1 MARLAAKAKVLFYPT
16 PLEIVETIAE
26 NIITPIRGPDERVG
40 ALLDPC
46 CGTGEP
52 LAWLGNHLGLVM
64 YGNELHPDRFTQAKP
79 RLDYCLNGAREFLEV
94 EGQFNVLFNN
104 PPYDQELGGQRME
117 VTHIRHDLA
126 LLMSGGLGVWVI
138 PETILDY
145 DLCSLLVGN
154 LRHVN
159 IRRFPQAEYDRFKQ
173 VVVFGIKRYQLLTH
187 TYSAASKLETLVT
200 DGPPVL
206 QSGEFDY
213 SYPTEGNIIHFTL
226 SFPEVNTVLNE
237 VETDGVHTSDAW
249 SALFGQ
255 TSTAF
260 DQFQP
265 VLRLSSGHTAFVIA
279 AGIVNGTEVDIEDE
293 RYLIKGSTHKQVTI
307 IQESEVTEQGEQ
319 EIIREREKL
328 VQTITAFNLR
338 NGTLRTY
345 NSLDDKAG
353 FADFLLEHQAVL
365 VQSIDETYAPLF
377 DPQRDMADWL
387 PTLSRV
393 RAPGKLPMQSSGGAQ
408 PQPGL
413 LPSQQVRAAALATRL
428 KTAKAVILNGEMGCG
443 KTLVSLAIAALI
455 GQGHWKMV
463 VVCPAQVVTKWKREA
478 EKVLP
483 DFGIQV
489 RIIGEKRRQV
499 DGQGKVRKIAKP
511 VLDVQQ
517 AMAEPHPTILV
528 MSYQTAKNGPRWQH
542 APAQQRK
549 RMSYRVEVEE
559 TIPSYPF
566 KRIVEKEI
574 TRMEQVLCCPDCGHT
589 IGNERGPYTS
599 LKQMGKLKQRC
610 AECDAA
616 LWQQVPFAY
625 GGRAAIAD
633 YLNQHYSGRYNLIL
647 DEVHHSKG
655 ADTDVGY
662 AAQDLVSGAQRV
674 IAMTGTLYSGKAS
687 SIFFL
692 MYRLFPQVR
701 QLYGH
706 HEVQRFVEHHGLSE
720 TITKIKAGESYS
732 SAYGYTRD
740 NVRVRELPGVSPG
753 MVTMLLNNT
762 TFIKLADMDIHLPE
776 YQEERLP
783 IPLDDRLEDG
793 LRQITNLY
801 DTAVELAREGKPGLL
816 STWLYASLG
825 WVDCPVT
832 ETLEAKSKGE
842 VLGSYTI
849 DGILTSNDD
858 LLEEPLA
865 KDQALIELI
874 LSELA
879 QGRGVGVFFAQVNRR
894 DWLGRVQKLL
904 RAKGIYSEI
913 LRQSTCKPDERET
926 WYRGFVRRCRLQ
938 GQEPC
943 LLSNGSLVKEG
954 LDLVELPTLIET
966 GIEYR
971 INDLRQRD
979 RRSWR
984 LIQDR
989 PVRVVFLYYENSWQE
1004 TALQL
1009 IAAKLKAA
1017 MMVEGDLA
1025 QGLAAM
1031 DVDDGNLMDALMKA
1045 VSKGRSGKVEWSGME
1060 IAAINTPVPNPQ
1072 PTLLPE
1078 MPQRIETNIDIVQ
1091 LDVGGGAV
1099 QLTWDGLDL
1108 ATLPE
1113 PRTRKVKKEKAKPE
1127 LKVTK
1132 VKVDKETVQ
1141 FSFL

>member
-1 MARLAAKAKVLFYPT
+1 MKSLGTVACYRVSCAGSYQDAWLHLIREQLQLGIHLLTELPGQRYSNGDWTVYGFVEPDQSGWRLQQGDEVLLEASTQDYLLTEAWQSLGLNLLIEEEKMARLAAKAKVLFYPT
-16 PLEIVETIAE
+16 PLEIVETIAQ
-26 NIITPIRGPDERVG
+26 NIITPLQGPDERAG
-40 ALLDPC
+40 SLLDPC

-52 LAWLGNHLGLVM
+52 LALLGNHLGLM
-64 YGNELHPDRFTQAKP
+64 TYGNELHPDRFQQAKA

-94 EGQFNVLFNN
+94 AGQFNVIFDN

-117 VTHIRHDLA
+117 VSHIRHDLA
-126 LLMSGGLGVWVI
+126 LLRSDGLGIWVI

-145 DLCSLLVGN
+145 GLCSLLAGN
-154 LRHVN
+154 LRQVN
-159 IRRFPQAEYDRFKQ
+159 IRRFPLPEYDRFKQ
-173 VVVFGIKRYQLLTH
+173 VVIFGIKRIKPLTH
-187 TYSAASKLETLVT
+187 IYSEANKLETLVT
-200 DGPPVL
+200 EGPPIL
-206 QSGEFDY
+206 GSSEFDY
-213 SYPTEGNIIHFTL
+213 SYPTEGQISRFTITL
-226 SFPEVNTVLNE
+226 PEANTTLNE
-237 VETDGVHTSDAW
+237 VETNGVHTSEAW
-249 SALFGQ
+249 AALFGQ
-255 TSTAF
+255 ATTTF

-279 AGIVNGTEVDIEDE
+279 AGIVNGTEVEIEGE
-293 RYLIKGSTHKQVTI
+293 RHLIKGSTYKQITI
-307 IQESEVTEQGEQ
+307 SQETEITEQGEQ
-319 EIIREREKL
+319 QIIREREKL
-328 VQTITAFNLR
+328 VQVITAFNLS
-338 NGTLRTY
+338 NGTLRSY
-345 NSLDDKAG
+345 NSLDDKTG
-353 FADFLLEHQAVL
+353 FADFLLVHQAVL

-387 PTLSRV
+387 PTLSCV
-393 RAPGKLPMQSSGGAQ
+393 RAPGKLPGQASGGVSV
-408 PQPGL
+408 QPGL
-413 LPSQQVRAAALATRL
+413 LPAQQVRAAALATRF

-443 KTLVSLAIAALI
+443 KTLVSLAITALI
-455 GQGHWKMV
+455 GQDHWKMV

-478 EKVLP
+478 EKTLR

-489 RIIGEKRRQV
+489 RIIGEKRRQA
-499 DGQGKVRKIAKP
+499 DGQGKIRKVAKP
-511 VLDVQQ
+511 VLDVQR
-517 AMAEPHPTILV
+517 AMVEPQPTILV

-549 RMSYRVEVEE
+549 RLRYRVEVEE
-559 TIPSYPF
+559 PIPTYPF

-589 IGNERGPYTS
+589 LGDEYGPYTDP
-599 LKQMGKLKQRC
+599 KQLGKLKQYC
-610 AECDAA
+610 TDCEAA

-633 YLNQHYSGRYNLIL
+633 YLNQHYSGQYNLIL
-647 DEVHHSKG
+647 DEIHHSKG
-655 ADTDVGY
+655 SDTDAGY
-662 AAQDLVSGAQRV
+662 AAQDLVSGARKV

-701 QLYGH
+701 QLYQH
-706 HEVQRFVEHHGLSE
+706 HEVQRFIEHHGLSE
-720 TITKIKAGESYS
+720 TITKIKAGQSYS
-732 SAYGYTRD
+732 SAYGYTRE

-793 LRQITNLY
+793 LRQIANLY
-801 DTAVELAREGKPGLL
+801 DTAVDYARTGKPGLL

-825 WVDCPVT
+825 WLDCPVT
-832 ETLEAKSKGE
+832 ETLEAKNKGE

-849 DGILTSNDD
+849 DGILTSNDE
-858 LLEEPLA
+858 LLAEPLA

-879 QGRGVGVFFAQVNRR
+879 QGRGVGVFFAQINRR
-894 DWLGRVQKLL
+894 DWMGRVQQLL
-904 RAKGIYSEI
+904 KAKGIYSEI

-979 RRSWR
+979 
-984 LIQDR
+984 
-989 PVRVVFLYYENSWQE
+989 
-1004 TALQL
+1004 
-1009 IAAKLKAA
+1009 
-1017 MMVEGDLA
+1017 
-1025 QGLAAM
+1025 
-1031 DVDDGNLMDALMKA
+1031 
-1045 VSKGRSGKVEWSGME
+1045 
-1060 IAAINTPVPNPQ
+1060 
-1072 PTLLPE
+1072 
-1078 MPQRIETNIDIVQ
+1078 
-1091 LDVGGGAV
+1091 
-1099 QLTWDGLDL
+1099 
-1108 ATLPE
+1108 
-1113 PRTRKVKKEKAKPE
+1113 
-1127 LKVTK
+1127 
-1132 VKVDKETVQ
+1132 
-1141 FSFL
+1141 